1 MPISPVSKIVPLGG
15 GRYHY
20 LWRMLP
26 DIPVSHQRGEAIA
39 DLMDFLRTLGMVLLS
54 EPRASVRHGAKPV
67 MTLTITAR
75 YATDHEAHTLQQP
88 QQPHHNDQETA
99 A

>member
-75 YATDHEAHTLQQP
+75 YASDREAHALRHPNNQE
-88 QQPHHNDQETA
+88 ETA

>member
-15 GRYHY
+15 GRY

-75 YATDHEAHTLQQP
+75 YASDSEAHTLQHP
-88 QQPHHNDQETA
+88 KDQETA

>member
-1 MPISPVSKIVPLGG
+1 MPISPVSKIIPLGG
-15 GRYHY
+15 GRYRY

-75 YATDHEAHTLQQP
+75 YASDREAHTLQ
-88 QQPHHNDQETA
+88 HHDDQEIA

>member
-1 MPISPVSKIVPLGG
+1 MTISPVSKIVPLDG

-26 DIPVSHQRGEAIA
+26 DVPVAHQRGEAIA
-39 DLMDFLRTLGMVLLS
+39 DLMDLLRMLGMVLLS
-54 EPRASVRHGAKPV
+54 EPRASIKHGAKPV

-75 YATDHEAHTLQQP
+75 YASDSEARTLQHP
-88 QQPHHNDQETA
+88 NDQEETA

>member
-15 GRYHY
+15 CRYHY

-67 MTLTITAR
+67 MTLAFAAR
-75 YATDHEAHTLQQP
+75 YASDRESRALQKP
-88 QQPHHNDQETA
+88 NDQEATA

>member
-1 MPISPVSKIVPLGG
+1 MPISPVSEIVPLGG
-15 GRYHY
+15 GRYRY

-54 EPRASVRHGAKPV
+54 EPRASIKHGAKPV

-75 YATDHEAHTLQQP
+75 YASDSEARTLQHP
-88 QQPHHNDQETA
+88 NDQETA